1 MESARVPFDHRRP
14 GMNRDPAWPDP
25 ARDEA
30 NAASAPLDGNDALF
44 AKLYDE
50 LHRIARRELARLG
63 SDIGASPTTLLHE
76 AYLDMVVR
84 ESLVFPDRARF
95 LAYAGRAMR
104 ALVIDQVRARGAL
117 KRGGDLHI
125 TSLDTH
131 VADQVA
137 EPQQLADIGA
147 ALDELAQLEPELATV
162 VDLKFFCGFN
172 VAEIAA
178 LQEVSERTVQRRW
191 EKARALLYRSLG
203 GPP

>member
-1 MESARVPFDHRRP
+1 MESVRVFIDHRRL
-14 GMNRDPAWPDP
+14 GMNCDFVWFDFVC
-25 ARDEA
+25 DEA
-30 NAASAPLDGNDALF
+30 KVASASLDGNDALF

-162 VDLKFFCGFN
+162 VDLKFFCGFS
-172 VAEIAA
+172 VPEIASL
-178 LQEVSERTVQRRW
+178 LQVSERTVQRRW

>member
-1 MESARVPFDHRRP
+1 MESVREPFDRSRS
-14 GMNRDPAWPDP
+14 GMNRDPVFTEP
-25 ARDEA
+25 AAD
-30 NAASAPLDGNDALF
+30 AASPAAAPVDGNDALF

-50 LHRIARRELARLG
+50 LHRIARRELARSG
-63 SDIGASPTTLLHE
+63 ADMMASPTTLLHE
-76 AYLDMVVR
+76 AYLDMVMR

-104 ALVIDQVRARGAL
+104 ALIIDQVRARGAL

-147 ALDELAQLEPELATV
+147 ALDELAQFEPELATV
-162 VDLKFFCGFN
+162 VDLKFFCGF
-172 VAEIAA
+172 AMPEIAA

-191 EKARALLYRSLG
+191 EKARLLLFRSLG
-203 GPP
+203 GQA

>member
-1 MESARVPFDHRRP
+1 MESARDSFDRLR
-14 GMNRDPAWPDP
+14 MSRDPVSPEATVDTASP
-25 ARDEA
+25 APALVD
-30 NAASAPLDGNDALF
+30 DNDALF

-50 LHRIARRELARLG
+50 LHRIARRELARSGGDL
-63 SDIGASPTTLLHE
+63 GASPTTLLHE
-76 AYLDMVVR
+76 AYLDMVAR

-104 ALVIDQVRARGAL
+104 ALVIDQVRARGAI
-117 KRGGDLHI
+117 KRGGALHI

-131 VADQVA
+131 IADQVA
-137 EPQQLADIGA
+137 EPQQLAHIGA

-178 LQEVSERTVQRRW
+178 LQGLSERTVQRRW
-191 EKARALLYRSLG
+191 EKARLLLYRSLDG
-203 GPP
+203 QE